1 MERLSDLANSVFA
14 QPAAAG
20 ALPSLYGAAAPG
32 VRSGQYFGPDR
43 LFGMRGH
50 PKAVS
55 FVRAAEDPET
65 ARRLW
70 EVSEE
75 LTGVQFGPLDPH
87 R

>member
-1 MERLSDLANSVFA
+1 MATLAHLGNVALA
-14 QPAAAG
+14 QSAADG
-20 ALPSLYGAAAPG
+20 ALPSLYGATAPE
-32 VRSGQYFGPDR
+32 VRGGQYFGPDG

-55 FVRAAEDPET
+55 FVRRARDPES

-75 LTGVQFGPLDPH
+75 LTGVRFAALDA
-87 R
+87 